1 MSLFKP
7 AARNLLIISVG
18 AVALGLAS
26 CGGRDAK
33 DDIAEAQPAA
43 PNVEAA
49 TAPAPDMASSPFMSI
64 EMAMNEKMMA
74 AVSSSP
80 EHTWAM
86 KMLAHHQGAI
96 DMSLALLAKSPN
108 GPMQKM
114 AQKTI
119 DDQTKDIA
127 ELQTWLRSHK
137 APAGA
142 NADPFGKTEKRM
154 HERMMAAMGANLDQ
168 TWAHK
173 MIEHHQGAVDTAK
186 IVLEKTTDAEL
197 KRIAQMT
204 SDKQT
209 KEIAMLRAMS
219 AG

>member
-1 MSLFKP
+1 MPQFKP
-7 AARNLLIISVG
+7 AVRYYLLLTVS
-18 AVALGLAS
+18 AAALGLAA

-33 DDIAEAQPAA
+33 NDIADAQPAA
-43 PNVEAA
+43 PKAAVA
-49 TAPAPDMASSPFMSI
+49 TAPAQDMASSPFMSV
-64 EMAMNEKMMA
+64 EMTMNEKMMA

-96 DMSLALLAKSPN
+96 DMSQALLAKSPH

-127 ELQTWLRSHK
+127 ELQKWLQSHK
-137 APAGA
+137 ASPGA
-142 NADPFGKTEKRM
+142 NANPFGEIEMRM
-154 HERMMAAMGANLDQ
+154 HERMMAATGADLDEA
-168 TWAHK
+168 WARK

-186 IVLEKTTDAEL
+186 IVLRDAKDTEIR
-197 KRIAQMT
+197 RIAQMT

-209 KEIAMLRAMS
+209 KEIEMLRSMS
-219 AG
+219 AR